1 MIFKKMVNIKH
12 LCFSISILLCCS
24 CAKPDGLRVMS
35 YNIRYASAQA
45 GENDWTLRRPAT
57 IAMLDDI
64 SPDCFGVQEALDC
77 QLDYIV
83 EQVPDYKYVG
93 VGREDGIKR
102 GETAAIFYSASRL
115 ELLDWGT
122 YWLSETPDVP
132 SIGWDAA
139 CRRTATWALL
149 SQKST
154 GRKFFYVNT
163 HLDHVGKVARKK
175 GLAMVVRN
183 IADMNPEG
191 YPMILTGDFNVFPDD
206 PCLAD
211 LDSMMLNAR
220 KTALDSD
227 NMGSFNGWT
236 DRKDVIIDYIYYSG
250 FSSCDNFKVVVK
262 QYCEVPFISDHY
274 PIFADLKF

>member
-1 MIFKKMVNIKH
+1 MKH
-12 LCFSISILLCCS
+12 LCLIISILLYCS

-35 YNIRYASAQA
+35 YNIRYASAKD

-77 QLDYIV
+77 QLAYIV
-83 EQVPDYKYVG
+83 EQAPDYKYVG
-93 VGREDGIKR
+93 VGRDDGRKK
-102 GETAAIFYSASRL
+102 GETMAIFYSASRL
-115 ELLDWGT
+115 DLLDWGT

-163 HLDHVGKVARKK
+163 HLDHVGKVARRN
-175 GLAMVVRN
+175 GLAMVVQN
-183 IADMNPEG
+183 IADMNPDG
-191 YPMILTGDFNVFPDD
+191 YPMILTGDFNVYPDD

-211 LDSMMLNAR
+211 LDKMMLSAR
-220 KTALDSD
+220 KTATDSD
-227 NMGSFNGWT
+227 SMGSFNGWT
-236 DRKDVIIDYIYYSG
+236 DRKDVIIDYIYYSR
-250 FSSCDNFKVVVK
+250 FSACNNFKVVVK
-262 QYCEVPFISDHY
+262 KYCDVPFISDHY
-274 PIFADLKF
+274 PIFADLTF

>member
-12 LCFSISILLCCS
+12 LCFAIFIPLCCS

-35 YNIRYASAQA
+35 YNIRYASAQD